1 VTTGRLAFAAAFLLT
16 ALEASSQ
23 GPAPT
28 PRPIVSTMEVSVTNV
43 DVVVTDSKGNR
54 VRDLAA
60 ADFEIVED
68 GKRQDV
74 SNFLFVDE
82 GQAFGTGLSPEAG
95 ARPPLP
101 EPGVL
106 SPAVP
111 RPVAKVTVFIDVL
124 HILPANRVRVLRA
137 LEEFLN
143 SRLGPNAEAMIVTF
157 DRALRPRGPFT
168 RDARALGAVL
178 AGIAVEATP
187 GAGTYA
193 ERQRL
198 FREIDQAAQADSRSR
213 NTLFDSAIL
222 STRGYSEKVRYD
234 AEATLNGVRVTLGRL
249 SGVEGRKV
257 LILVSEKLSASP
269 GFEVWEYLRA
279 ALRSVGMSDQRP
291 DIPQLGAEEYSIRP
305 KARALAEAANAAN
318 VTLYTFDSAG
328 LGFEVHTSSEFG
340 GLDTAVDTTTSTV
353 LDESMLQALADET
366 GGVAALRRNDVSAV
380 LTELER
386 DWQTYYSL
394 GYATPPNRENR
405 PRSVSVRVRRPGL
418 KVRTRHAVLERSADA
433 RLAEQISSALF
444 FPRQQ
449 NPLDARID
457 VGRLKKSGKSTYVVP
472 LSVRIPHARLTLVPD
487 GNRLRG
493 GFLFAGAV
501 RAPDDRY
508 TDVIQKRVAVD
519 VPASDAAGTFLFETT
534 FEIRPGRQ
542 VFSIA
547 LVDEISRTTSF
558 LQPEMNLGPR
568 DAAR

>member
-1 VTTGRLAFAAAFLLT
+1 
-16 ALEASSQ
+16 
-23 GPAPT
+23 
-28 PRPIVSTMEVSVTNV
+28 MEVSVTNV
-43 DVVVTDSKGNR
+43 DVVVTDSRGNR

-60 ADFEIVED
+60 TEFEILED
-68 GKRQDV
+68 GKPQEL

-82 GQAFGTGLSPEAG
+82 DQAFTPGLSPESG
-95 ARPPLP
+95 VRPPLP

-106 SPAVP
+106 TPAVP

-124 HILPANRVRVLRA
+124 HIVPANRVRVLRA

-143 SRLGPNAEAMIVTF
+143 SRLGPNAEAMIVTL

-178 AGIAVEATP
+178 AGIAEEATP
-187 GAGTYA
+187 GAGTYVQ
-193 ERQRL
+193 RQRL

-222 STRGYSEKVRYD
+222 TVRSYSENVRYD
-234 AEATLNGVRVTLGRL
+234 TEATLNGVRVTLGRL

-257 LILVSEKLSASP
+257 LILVSEKLSYSP

-291 DIPQLGAEEYSIRP
+291 DIPQLGGSEYDERP

-318 VTLYTFDSAG
+318 VTLYTFDAAG
-328 LGFEVHTSSEFG
+328 LGFEIHTSAEFG
-340 GLDTAVDTTTSTV
+340 GLDTAVDTATSTV

-366 GGVAALRRNDVSAV
+366 GGVAAIRRNDVSAV
-380 LTELER
+380 LKELEQ
-386 DWQTYYSL
+386 DWRTYYSL
-394 GYATPPNRENR
+394 GYATPPKRENR
-405 PRSVSVRVRRPGL
+405 PRAVTVRVRRPGL

-433 RLAEQISSALF
+433 RLAEQVSSALF
-444 FPRQQ
+444 FPREQ
-449 NPLDARID
+449 NPLDARIEI
-457 VGRLKKSGKSTYVVP
+457 GRLKKSGKSTYVAP
-472 LSVRIPHARLTLVPD
+472 LSVRIPRARLTLVRE

-493 GFLFAGAV
+493 GFVFAAAV

-508 TDVIQKRVAVD
+508 TDVSQKRVAVD

-534 FEIRPGRQ
+534 FEVRPGRQ
-542 VFSIA
+542 VFSVA

-558 LQPEMNLGPR
+558 LQPEVNLGAR
-568 DAAR
+568 DAPR